1 MATLLRRAL
10 TLLRAPANELA
21 FGLRSRLGWSRGR
34 AVVADEPKERLF
46 GHLGDADRAAAAALE
61 ARLRATYALEALH
74 AASSCRVY
82 AANLDLLDGLER
94 LCADLPIPIGP
105 DAAVRAVDV
114 GCGDFHYATALAHWL
129 ARRTAPAR
137 RVVLRGL
144 EVDGFGIYA
153 DGHSRADHARAHAA
167 AAAWTAGHVQ
177 FEVADVCRVRLPEQD
192 FVSVLYPFV
201 FAYPLL
207 RWGLPLSQFKPQQ
220 LLQRA
225 ATVLRPGGLLVVA
238 NQTAAESDRTHELL
252 ASAPLQRL
260 HSVGW
265 ASRLVPYAAATAERR
280 ATVWQRR

>member
-1 MATLLRRAL
+1 M
-10 TLLRAPANELA
+10 
-21 FGLRSRLGWSRGR
+21 
-34 AVVADEPKERLF
+34 
-46 GHLGDADRAAAAALE
+46 
-61 ARLRATYALEALH
+61 
-74 AASSCRVY
+74 
-82 AANLDLLDGLER
+82 
-94 LCADLPIPIGP
+94 
-105 DAAVRAVDV
+105 
-114 GCGDFHYATALAHWL
+114 
-129 ARRTAPAR
+129 
-137 RVVLRGL
+137 LRGL

-167 AAAWTAGHVQ
+167 AASWAGGHVQ

-207 RWGLPLSQFKPQQ
+207 QWGLPLSRFRPAQV
-220 LLQRA
+220 LRRA

-238 NQTAAESDRTHELL
+238 NQTAAEADRTAELL
-252 ASAPLQRL
+252 AGAPVVPL

>member
-1 MATLLRRAL
+1 VATLLRRAL

-21 FGLRSRLGWSRGR
+21 FGLRSRLRWSRGR
-34 AVVADEPKERLF
+34 AQLVDEPKDQLF
-46 GHLGDADRAAAAALE
+46 AHLGAGDRGVAEALE
-61 ARLRATYALEALH
+61 ERLRATYALEALR
-74 AASSCRVY
+74 AASTCRVY

-94 LCADLPIPIGP
+94 LCGDLPIPSGP

-129 ARRTAPAR
+129 ARRTVPAR

-192 FVSVLYPFV
+192 FVAVLYPFV

-207 RWGLPLSQFKPQQ
+207 QWGLPLSRFRPAQV
-220 LLQRA
+220 LRRA
-225 ATVLRPGGLLVVA
+225 ATLLRPGGLLVVA
-238 NQTAAESDRTHELL
+238 NQTAAEAERTAELL
-252 ASAPLQRL
+252 ANAPLQRL
-260 HSVGW
+260 RGVGW